1 MANELIDIVILCIDI
16 VIDIVLD
23 IVILCKFVIG

>member
-1 MANELIDIVILCIDI
+1 MADELIDIVILCIDI